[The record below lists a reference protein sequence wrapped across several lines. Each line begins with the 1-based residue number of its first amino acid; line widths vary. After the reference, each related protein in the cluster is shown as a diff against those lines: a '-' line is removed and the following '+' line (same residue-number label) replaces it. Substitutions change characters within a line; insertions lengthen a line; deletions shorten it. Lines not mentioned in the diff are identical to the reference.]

1 MHRDVKPP
9 NASARGT
16 MMCLGCMLLT
26 LFGLQVLLSASG
38 LVKLCDFGIC
48 KVAVDQAHLNNV
60 TTVVG
65 CNVYLP
71 VRP

>member
-9 NASARGT
+9 NASALGT
-16 MMCLGCMLLT
+16 LMCLVLLT